1 MRPLK
6 DNVIVERIEKENV
19 TSSGILLKSSDEAD
33 KAKVTAI
40 GPDIVDVNVDDVL
53 LINWNKA
60 KKITNTIYQVNIED
74 VIGVFE

>member
-6 DNVIVERIEKENV
+6 DNVIVERIEKENA

-40 GPDIVDVNVDDVL
+40 GPDVVDVNVDELL